1 VRHEE
6 RLVKRKKPG
15 RKAEPPTKRGIAWP
29 RWTGF
34 RGMTLRDWLPIV
46 GAFLIPV
53 VIALGTWLITLQ
65 QAKIENQ
72 RAQAERE
79 LAEKRA
85 QDEALQAYLDQM
97 STLVLEDLNDPGIRT
112 LMRARTLTALR
123 RLDPSRKEVVMQFL
137 LEAELLHSFTYAD
150 PIIELNNAELNGV
163 NLNGANL
170 SGADLESADLSDADL
185 SDAALSEAGLRIADL
200 TNANLQSV
208 AAISSGFELEA
219 KSLEGATMPNGQK
232 YEDWL
237 KSKGSG
243 EE

>member
-1 VRHEE
+1 
-6 RLVKRKKPG
+6 
-15 RKAEPPTKRGIAWP
+15 
-29 RWTGF
+29 
-34 RGMTLRDWLPIV
+34 MTLRDWLPIV

-200 TNANLQSV
+200 TNAELNDANLGGADLSDADLRGADLSRADLSGADLSNANLQSV